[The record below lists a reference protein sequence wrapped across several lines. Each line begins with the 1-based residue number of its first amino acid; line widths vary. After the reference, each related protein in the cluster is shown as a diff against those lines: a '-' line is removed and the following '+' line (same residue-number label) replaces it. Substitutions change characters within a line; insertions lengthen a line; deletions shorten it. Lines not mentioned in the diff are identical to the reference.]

1 MPVGV
6 RTHLMTQSGR
16 LTIVASGLMPVAEWD
31 LAEVATGFY
40 RARESKIGVP
50 G

>member
-6 RTHLMTQSGR
+6 MNSADDPSGR

-40 RARESKIGVP
+40 RTRESKIGVP